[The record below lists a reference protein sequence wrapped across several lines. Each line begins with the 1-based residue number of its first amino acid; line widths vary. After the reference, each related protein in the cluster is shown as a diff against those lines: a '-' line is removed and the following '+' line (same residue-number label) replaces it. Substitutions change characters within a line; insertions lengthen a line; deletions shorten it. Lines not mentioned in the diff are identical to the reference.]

1 MKISMRLGLLAVL
14 ISSMFPV
21 LASATADS
29 GAGGKLL
36 PAQEKRDFLPFKATE
51 KLLPNGLKVIIIPT
65 GMPNLISLQIP
76 VQTGARNEFEA
87 GKSGFSHF
95 FEHMMFRGTKEF
107 PPDKYGEI
115 LARAGVRPSAYTSDD
130 LTNFHMTFFKDDLET
145 MLKIEA
151 DRFQN
156 LSFSENDFRTEAK
169 AVLGEYNK
177 NSNHAIRRLVAD
189 VREAAFQKHPYRHVP
204 IGFLKDIE
212 DMPNLYAYSKV
223 FFERWYRPEYTSI
236 VIAGDVDPEKAIA
249 LVEKYWGKWQQGKER
264 VKIPVEPAPTAPVYK
279 PVIWSGAT
287 LPYVSV
293 SFHAPAF
300 SVENKDH
307 AALQVLF
314 SLVFGEDSE
323 LRNRL
328 LQQEQKVDEL
338 FDRTTSNADPGLVTV
353 IARVKKPGDVIY
365 VRNAILEKMAD
376 IVQNPV
382 SEKELADAK
391 TKHKYE
397 LIRSLDNTEQIA
409 STLALYIHYQRSY
422 ATFDQFQK
430 IIDELTPADLLA
442 AAKKYLRDEG
452 MVVTTMSDAAL
463 PAGVEKLPGLNSFNK
478 TSSASKFNIL
488 VQASSLPQVSF
499 KLIFNA
505 GSVHDPVG
513 KEGLAAL
520 TAAMLASA
528 DSTERKVDE
537 IRQMLSPLAASFSVQ
552 TDKEMTSFT
561 GTVHKDNWETLMRTA
576 MPQLLT
582 PGFREEDFLRLKDA
596 QKNALLRDLKN
607 NNDEE
612 LAKEVLQSMAFSG
625 SAFAHPVLGTIKG
638 LDAITLDDVRQF
650 WRQAYTKGAVHAGI
664 AGDVNTSMLASLQQA
679 LNQLPQGQGF
689 TRLAAPVIPRHAGLA
704 VQIIQKDNRSTAI
717 SLGLPIEVTR
727 SHPDFAAL
735 WLVKTWLG
743 EHRSS
748 LAYLTKRIR
757 EVRGLNYGTYAY
769 IEAFPRGMFEF
780 LPIANRARQA
790 QLFEIW
796 IRPTLPENAEMAL
809 RISLSELDKLIQ
821 QGLSKDQFEMIR
833 DYLMKNVFMM
843 MASQDQQL
851 AYALDA
857 QWLGTPEFTQMM
869 RTQLSKLTVEDVNA
883 AIKRHLN
890 AENMSI
896 VMVAKDAENLK
907 EHLLADR
914 PLPIKYDVAQPK
926 ELLEEDR
933 VIGQRK
939 LNIKASSIN
948 ILPVQQV
955 FAE

>member
-1 MKISMRLGLLAVL
+1 MKISIYLGLLAVL
-14 ISSMFPV
+14 TSSILPV
-21 LASATADS
+21 PAIMAAESAPGRLVVSDS
-29 GAGGKLL
+29 KAKELL
-36 PAQEKRDFLPFKATE
+36 PFRVTE
-51 KLLPNGLKVIIIPT
+51 KLLPNGLKVIIVPT

-76 VQTGARNEFEA
+76 VQTGARNEFEE

-107 PPDKYGEI
+107 PPEKYGDM

-145 MLKIEA
+145 MLKVEA

-156 LSFSENDFRTEAK
+156 LWFSENDFKTEAK

-177 NSNHAIRRLVAD
+177 NSNHPIRRLIAD
-189 VREAAFQKHPYRHVP
+189 VREAAFKKHPYRHVP

-212 DMPNLYAYSKV
+212 NMPNLYAYSKV

-236 VIAGDVDPEKAIA
+236 VIAGDVDPAEAIVM
-249 LVEKYWGKWQQGKER
+249 VEKYWGKWQQGKQKVR
-264 VKIPVEPAPTAPVYK
+264 IPVEPAPTAPVYK

-287 LPYVSV
+287 LPYVTV

-300 SVENKDH
+300 SVENKDL
-307 AALQVLF
+307 AALQILF

-328 LQQEQKVDEL
+328 QREQKVDDL

-353 IARVKKPGDVIY
+353 MARVKKPEDVIY

-376 IVQNPV
+376 IVQKPV

-397 LIRSLDNTEQIA
+397 LIRSLDNTEKIA
-409 STLALYIHYQRSY
+409 STLVLYIHFQRSY
-422 ATFDQFQK
+422 SAFNQSQK
-430 IIDELTPADLLA
+430 IIDELTTDDLQI
-442 AAKKYLRDEG
+442 AAKKYLRDES
-452 MVVTTMSDAAL
+452 MVVTTMSDTAL
-463 PAGVEKLPGLNSFNK
+463 PAGLEQLPSLASFK
-478 TSSASKFNIL
+478 KASSDSKFNIL
-488 VQASSLPQVSF
+488 MQPSSLPQISF

-520 TAAMLASA
+520 TAAMVANAGSK
-528 DSTERKVDE
+528 ERKLDE
-537 IRQMLSPLAASFSVQ
+537 IRQVLSPLAASFSAQ
-552 TDKEMTSFT
+552 TDKEMISFT
-561 GTVHKDNWETLMRTA
+561 GTVHKDNWEALMHMA
-576 MPQLLT
+576 MPQLLA
-582 PGFREEDFLRLKDA
+582 PGFREDDFLRLKDA
-596 QKNALLRDLKN
+596 QKNALLVDLKS

-612 LAKEVLQSMAFSG
+612 LAKEALQNLVFTG
-625 SAFAHPVLGTIKG
+625 SAFAHPVLGTVKG

-650 WRQAYTKGAVHAGI
+650 WKQAYTQGAVQAGI
-664 AGDVNTSMLASLQQA
+664 AGDINDSMLASLQNA

-689 TRLAAPVIPRHAGLA
+689 ARLNAPIIPRHRGLA
-704 VQIIQKDNRSTAI
+704 VQIIQKDNKSTGI
-717 SLGLPIEVTR
+717 SLGFPIEVTR

-748 LAYLTKRIR
+748 MAHLTKRIR

-780 LPIANRARQA
+780 LPVANRARQA

-796 IRPTLPENAEMAL
+796 IRPTLPGNAEMAL

-821 QGLSKDQFEMIR
+821 QGLSKEQFEMIR

-851 AYALDA
+851 AYGMDA
-857 QWLGTPEFTQMM
+857 QWHGTDGFAQMM
-869 RTQLSKLTVEDVNA
+869 RTQLSKLTLEDVNT
-883 AIKRHLN
+883 AIKRHLT
-890 AENMSI
+890 
-896 VMVAKDAENLK
+896 AENLSVVIVARDAAGLK
-907 EHLLADR
+907 EKLLADSFS
-914 PLPIKYDVAQPK
+914 PIKYDVVQSE

-933 VIGQRK
+933 TIGQRK
-939 LNIKASSIN
+939 LNIKADAID
-948 ILPVQQV
+948 IVPLVKL
-955 FAE
+955 FHE